1 MKPGPALDAGWSEWT
16 LPPRRL
22 GEANVDLKNLGIR
35 RFYWQSLVMN
45 RKCMNQK
52 PSGVVPP
59 QANPDQDNRLAPTT
73 GMISSGLIVLA
84 NLLKRGV
91 LLRYKRLAGF
101 LP

>member
-1 MKPGPALDAGWSEWT
+1 MRVERMDPATQTTWRSERWIDD
-16 LPPRRL
+16 
-22 GEANVDLKNLGIR
+22 NINDLKNLGIR

-59 QANPDQDNRLAPTT
+59 QADPDQDKRLAPTT
-73 GMISSGLIVLA
+73 GMMSSGLIVLA

>member
-1 MKPGPALDAGWSEWT
+1 MRVERMDPATQTTWRSERWIDD
-16 LPPRRL
+16 
-22 GEANVDLKNLGIR
+22 NINDLKNLGIR

-59 QANPDQDNRLAPTT
+59 QADPDQDNRLAPTT
-73 GMISSGLIVLA
+73 GMMSSGLIVLA

>member
-1 MKPGPALDAGWSEWT
+1 
-16 LPPRRL
+16 
-22 GEANVDLKNLGIR
+22 
-35 RFYWQSLVMN
+35 
-45 RKCMNQK
+45 MNQK

-59 QANPDQDNRLAPTT
+59 QADPDQDNRPAPTT
-73 GMISSGLIVLA
+73 GMMSSGLIVLA

>member
-1 MKPGPALDAGWSEWT
+1 
-16 LPPRRL
+16 
-22 GEANVDLKNLGIR
+22 
-35 RFYWQSLVMN
+35 MN
-45 RKCMNQK
+45 RK

-59 QANPDQDNRLAPTT
+59 QANSDQDSRRAPTT
-73 GMISSGLIVLA
+73 GMMSLGLIVLA

>member
-1 MKPGPALDAGWSEWT
+1 
-16 LPPRRL
+16 
-22 GEANVDLKNLGIR
+22 
-35 RFYWQSLVMN
+35 MN
-45 RKCMNQK
+45 RK

-59 QANPDQDNRLAPTT
+59 QANPDLDNRPAPTT
-73 GMISSGLIVLA
+73 GMMPLGLIVLA

>member
-1 MKPGPALDAGWSEWT
+1 
-16 LPPRRL
+16 
-22 GEANVDLKNLGIR
+22 
-35 RFYWQSLVMN
+35 MN

-59 QANPDQDNRLAPTT
+59 QANPDQDNCLAPTT

-91 LLRYKRLAGF
+91 LLRYKRLEGF

>member
-1 MKPGPALDAGWSEWT
+1 
-16 LPPRRL
+16 
-22 GEANVDLKNLGIR
+22 
-35 RFYWQSLVMN
+35 MN
-45 RKCMNQK
+45 RKCMNRK
-52 PSGVVPP
+52 PRGVVPP

-73 GMISSGLIVLA
+73 GMMSLGLIVLA

>member
-1 MKPGPALDAGWSEWT
+1 
-16 LPPRRL
+16 
-22 GEANVDLKNLGIR
+22 
-35 RFYWQSLVMN
+35 
-45 RKCMNQK
+45 MNQK

-59 QANPDQDNRLAPTT
+59 QADPDQDKRLAPTT
-73 GMISSGLIVLA
+73 GMMSSGLIVLA